1 MNPPDRPTSSPE
13 MGPGAML
20 ASLRAEHKL
29 SVADV
34 AQRLKYG
41 ARQIEALE
49 AEEFDKLP
57 GATLIRGMV
66 RGYAKLLGTDPRP
79 MLDALDRRYVP
90 GEIDLDLRSKGAPF
104 APSGRRGT
112 WTYLGLSVL
121 AFIVIAGVLYEWR
134 TGALPRV
141 QFSQVAAPEQPPGPR
156 PVETP
161 VVPPEAPATA
171 ASAPQQA
178 DAAPPREGRIQL
190 QFGSQSWVEIR
201 EEDGRTLMS
210 QLHAPGSRSV
220 VVGRPPLSLV
230 IGNAADVRLVY
241 NDKPVDLKPYIN
253 IEVARLTLK

>member
-1 MNPPDRPTSSPE
+1 MNPPDQPTSSPKT
-13 MGPGAML
+13 GPGAML
-20 ASLRAEHKL
+20 ASLREEHKL
-29 SVADV
+29 SIVDV
-34 AQRLKYG
+34 AQRLKFG

-57 GATLIRGMV
+57 GATVIRGMV
-66 RGYAKLLGTDPRP
+66 RSYARLLDADPRP
-79 MLDALDRRYVP
+79 LLEALDRRYAP

-112 WTYLGLSVL
+112 WAYLGLSVAAL
-121 AFIVIAGVLYEWR
+121 VVIAGVLYEWR

-141 QFSQVAAPEQPPGPR
+141 QFGQAAAPQQPSAPA

-161 VVPPEAPATA
+161 AVPAEAP
-171 ASAPQQA
+171 ASAPQPA
-178 DAAPPREGRIQL
+178 DRAPPREGRIQL

-201 EEDGRTLMS
+201 EEDGRMLMS

>member
-1 MNPPDRPTSSPE
+1 
-13 MGPGAML
+13 ML
-20 ASLRAEHKL
+20 ASLRDAHKL
-29 SVADV
+29 SLADV

-49 AEEFDKLP
+49 TEEFDKLP
-57 GATLIRGMV
+57 GATFVRGMV
-66 RGYAKLLGTDPRP
+66 RSYAKLLDADPRP
-79 MLDALDRRYVP
+79 LLDALDRRYAP
-90 GEIDLDLRSKGAPF
+90 GEVDLDLRDKGTPF
-104 APSGRRGT
+104 APSSRRGT
-112 WTYLGLSVL
+112 WAYLGLSVL
-121 AFIVIAGVLYEWR
+121 VFVVIAGVLYEWR
-134 TGALPRV
+134 TGALPRM
-141 QFSQVAAPEQPPGPR
+141 QFGQAAAPQPPAPA

-161 VVPPEAPATA
+161 APPLEAPEAAK
-171 ASAPQQA
+171 SAPQQSE
-178 DAAPPREGRIQL
+178 AAPPREGRIQL

>member
-1 MNPPDRPTSSPE
+1 MSQQDRPASSPE
-13 MGPGAML
+13 KGPGAML
-20 ASLRAEHKL
+20 ASLREEHKL
-29 SVADV
+29 AIADV

-49 AEEFDKLP
+49 SEDFDKLP
-57 GATLIRGMV
+57 GATFIRGMV
-66 RGYAKLLGTDPRP
+66 RSYAKLLDADPQP
-79 MLDALDRRYVP
+79 LLDALDRRYVP
-90 GEIDLDLRSKGAPF
+90 GEVDLDLRSKGTPF
-104 APSGRRGT
+104 APSGRGGT
-112 WTYLGLSVL
+112 WAYLGLSVVV
-121 AFIVIAGVLYEWR
+121 FVVIAGVLYEWR

-141 QFSQVAAPEQPPGPR
+141 QFGQAAAPQPQVAVPA

-161 VVPPEAPATA
+161 AAAPEAPA
-171 ASAPQQA
+171 SAPQPA
-178 DAAPPREGRIQL
+178 EAAPPREGRIQL